1 MGRRDEEGVA
11 PELDLPAPATGE
23 PAIGEKEPPPHYHGH
38 RDRLRARFLNQGPE
52 ALQDYELV
60 ELLLFQAIP
69 RRDVKPLAKELLAR
83 FGSFWALV
91 SAPVPVLRDEF
102 KLSDAAIGAIK
113 VVAAAALRMAKR
125 ELLDRPVLSSWQKLL
140 DYCQGTLAHEQVE
153 QFHVLFLDGRHA
165 LLRDEVQQRGTV
177 NQTAAYPREVLKRA
191 LELGASGVILVHNH
205 PSGDPSPSRAD
216 IQMTK
221 AVVDAA
227 KALEITV
234 HDHLVIGRGRHF
246 SFRAQGLL

>member
-1 MGRRDEEGVA
+1 MGMGRERDNDAV
-11 PELDLPAPATGE
+11 LDLDLAAPA
-23 PAIGEKEPPPHYHGH
+23 AKEPPPHYHGH
-38 RDRLRARFLNQGPE
+38 RDRLRDRFLTQGPE

-69 RRDVKPLAKELLAR
+69 RRDVKPLAKQLLGR
-83 FGSFWALV
+83 FGSFWGLV
-91 SAPVPVLRDEF
+91 SAPVATLRDEF

-113 VVAAAALRMAKR
+113 VVAAAALRMARR
-125 ELLDRPVLSSWQKLL
+125 ELLDRPVLSSWEKLL
-140 DYCQGTLAHEQVE
+140 DYCQGALAHEPVE
-153 QFHVLFLDGRHA
+153 QFRVLFLDGRHA

-221 AVVDAA
+221 AIVEAA
-227 KALEITV
+227 KALEISV

-246 SFRAQGLL
+246 SFRAQGLI